1 MPSEP
6 IHTPNLRRFKRIGI
20 AALSIAFAVA
30 AIGIVM
36 RILDERNLARWTD
49 SRAMPTVSLAVLEH
63 SGKIDRLTLP
73 GTIQPYNKAAIYSRV
88 SGYLKS
94 WQEDIGVHVRAGQTL
109 AVIDAPDLDQ
119 QFEQARADLATAQ
132 ANERLAALTARRW
145 NALVSSQ
152 SVSQQSADEKTGDE
166 AAKKTIVNA
175 AQARVSQLAAMEA
188 FKTIVAPFDGIVT
201 ARNTDIGALVNAGNS
216 AGQELF
222 EVSDLRK
229 VRIYV
234 QVPQA
239 ISAEIASGMKAT
251 FEVPQFPGRQF
262 DAVVATLSH
271 ALAANSRS
279 MLVELHSDN
288 AGGLLS
294 AGAYCE
300 VHFEIAGNPN
310 AVRVPATA
318 LVTADRGMQIATLR
332 ADNRVALKSVRLG
345 RDFGDSVEI
354 VDGLLSTDRVI
365 DNPPETLQDGQ
376 EVAVSATAPPT
387 VRNAAR
393 SSSIGGN

>member
-6 IHTPNLRRFKRIGI
+6 IHRPNLRRFKRIGI

-36 RILDERNLARWTD
+36 RIVDERKLARWTD
-49 SRAMPTVSLAVLEH
+49 SRATPTVSLAVLEH
-63 SGKIDRLTLP
+63 SGKADRLTLP

-88 SGYLKS
+88 NGYLKS
-94 WQEDIGVHVRAGQTL
+94 WQEDIGVHVMAGQTL

-119 QFEQARADLATAQ
+119 QFEQAKADLATAE

-145 NALVSSQ
+145 NALVPSQ

-166 AAKKTIVNA
+166 EAKKTIVNA
-175 AQARVSQLAAMEA
+175 ARAKVSQLAAMEA

-251 FEVPQFPGRQF
+251 FELPQFPSRQF

-271 ALAANSRS
+271 AMQANSRS
-279 MLVELHSDN
+279 MLVQLHSDN
-288 AGGLLS
+288 ANGLLS

-300 VHFEIAGNPN
+300 VHFYLTGNPT

-318 LVTADRGMQIATLR
+318 LITADRGMQIAALR
-332 ADNRVALKSVRLG
+332 ADDSVVLKPVQLG

-354 VDGLLSTDRVI
+354 VAGLSPTDRVI

-376 EVAVSATAPPT
+376 KVAIAATPSPP

-393 SSSIGGN
+393 SSSAGGN